1 MCLQLFSFNVTP
13 RDQFKTRRC
22 CGMLSLTDASCV
34 ESQSPNQASSSRLC
48 SWSLFSPLAENLT
61 YAICLK
67 MSEVFHFVRDE
78 DVLIL
83 KTPATL
89 SLICEDLANDVT
101 CFCPIKIIRL

>member
-1 MCLQLFSFNVTP
+1 
-13 RDQFKTRRC
+13 
-22 CGMLSLTDASCV
+22 MLSLTDSSSV
-34 ESQSPNQASSSRLC
+34 ESPNPNQANNSRLC
-48 SWSLFSPLAENLT
+48 IWNFFSPLAENLT

-67 MSEVFHFVRDE
+67 MSEVFHFVKDE

-101 CFCPIKIIRL
+101 CFCPIEIIRL